1 MTSQVEICN
10 LALAKLGHMQ
20 FITSINEASKAAN
33 LLNIFYAP
41 ARDSIIRQFLW
52 KFARKRVQLAPLS
65 SGPIFDGGSYFQ
77 IPSDCLRVV
86 GPGDTY
92 RYNYGRWFVEGD
104 KIVADTTTLNL
115 VYLQRVE
122 DPNLFDPVF
131 VDAFATKLAFELAM
145 PLAQSQSLKDQ
156 MNNEYK
162 AMIVKAA
169 FVGATEQDSDVFLA
183 ETFIQAHS

>member
-20 FITSINEASKAAN
+20 FITSMGEASKAAN
-33 LLNIFYAP
+33 LLNIFYNP
-41 ARDSIIRQFLW
+41 GRDSLIREFLW

-65 SGPIFDGGSYFQ
+65 ASPLFDGGSYFQ
-77 IPSDCLRVV
+77 IPTDCLRVV
-86 GPGDTY
+86 SPGDTY
-92 RYNYGRWFVEGD
+92 RQQYGRWFVEGD
-104 KIVADTTTLNL
+104 KIVADTSSLNL
-115 VYLQRVE
+115 VYLQRIE

-131 VDAFATKLAFELAM
+131 VQAFAAKLAYELAM

-162 AMIVKAA
+162 SMIVKAA

-183 ETFIQAHS
+183 ETFLQAHS